1 MFKTL
6 CHSLRT
12 TEVIIRAHILIVSKK
27 NEVSDLI
34 YKRYANRKR
43 DNSYFMANH

>member
-12 TEVIIRAHILIVSKK
+12 TEVIIIVNKK

-43 DNSYFMANH
+43 GNSYFMANH